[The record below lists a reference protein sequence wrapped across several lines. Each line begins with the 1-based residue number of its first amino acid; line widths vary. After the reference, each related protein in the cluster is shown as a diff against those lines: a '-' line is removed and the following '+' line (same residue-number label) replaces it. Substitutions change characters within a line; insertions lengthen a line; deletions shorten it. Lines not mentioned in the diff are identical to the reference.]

1 MKEKLGFIGL
11 GNMGLPMSINFLR
24 AGYEVFGFD
33 INAKAIDRF
42 IAEDGV
48 GLATLQDVIKQS
60 DVIMTSLPTPQAV
73 EQVYKAQDGFYNMR
87 NKELYLID
95 FSTVN
100 PQLNDLLH
108 KEARSLGLRY
118 LGTCKWECHWCY
130 SCNAN
135 NNGRRRARRLSKWIW
150 NFQNSW

>member
-11 GNMGLPMSINFLR
+11 GNLGLPMSINFLR

-73 EQVYKAQDGFYNMR
+73 EQVYKAQDGILQHA
-87 NKELYLID
+87 KQID

-130 SCNAN
+130 SSTKIIKVD
-135 NNGRRRARRLSKWIW
+135 LEFSE
-150 NFQNSW
+150 

>member
-73 EQVYKAQDGFYNMR
+73 EQVYKAQDGILQHA
-87 NKELYLID
+87 K
-95 FSTVN
+95 
-100 PQLNDLLH
+100 Q
-108 KEARSLGLRY
+108 
-118 LGTCKWECHWCY
+118 GT
-130 SCNAN
+130 
-135 NNGRRRARRLSKWIW
+135 LSD
-150 NFQNSW
+150 